1 MPGYFLVGTGNFLE
15 SLLAAKKKV
24 QHIKW
29 HFILNFVFFFVQT
42 KQNEIQPV
50 ASLS

>member
-29 HFILNFVFFFVQT
+29 HLILNFVFFLCRLNKT
-42 KQNEIQPV
+42 RYN
-50 ASLS
+50 LLHL